1 MEMIEE
7 KEKVFFKPG
16 DVVTVKQ
23 NIKNKPDMIV
33 VCKVSSYLRDQ
44 KGNYFRGIKCRWFS
58 NNMEVQ
64 ETIFN
69 TKDLVLV
76 EPAEST
82 N

>member
-33 VCKVSSYLRDQ
+33 VCL
-44 KGNYFRGIKCRWFS
+44 
-58 NNMEVQ
+58 E
-64 ETIFN
+64 E
-69 TKDLVLV
+69 
-76 EPAEST
+76 
-82 N
+82 